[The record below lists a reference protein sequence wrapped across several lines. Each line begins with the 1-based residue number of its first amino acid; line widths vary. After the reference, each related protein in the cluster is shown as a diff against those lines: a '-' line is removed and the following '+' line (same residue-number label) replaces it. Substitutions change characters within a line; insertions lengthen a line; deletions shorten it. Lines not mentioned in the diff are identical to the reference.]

1 MKQQPLLRRLE
12 TFGYYPLPRLHRG
25 SPGYS
30 GLLILLQEHP
40 PERHEP
46 ETVQLHL
53 HEANGKF
60 VRLSVQTDLSHAPPR
75 LVCPGWVIIRSRQE
89 QEAMFYTFGAMLES
103 VALPGETVLSLR
115 SSAPVLELLPNG
127 ENPVNQLAEEAEA
140 LLARVAAQRRLMSYC
155 LVDRLG
161 LAGAEQV
168 YLAVLHSLWEMDE
181 ETAVFTHHY
190 PQFRALLLNERRYYQ
205 EAGRW
210 PSAPYRLDT
219 LLQNP
224 GDLPEN

>member
-1 MKQQPLLRRLE
+1 MKQQLLLRRLE
-12 TFGYYPLPRLHRG
+12 TFGYYPLPRLHLN

-30 GLLILLQEHP
+30 GLLILLQKHP

-46 ETVQLHL
+46 ESVQLHL
-53 HEANGKF
+53 HEADGKF
-60 VRLSVQTDLSHAPPR
+60 VKLRVQNDLSHAPPR

-89 QEAMFYTFGAMLES
+89 QEATFYTFGGMLES

-127 ENPVNQLAEEAEA
+127 DNPVNQLAEEAEA
-140 LLARVAAQRRLMSYC
+140 LLARVAARQRLVSYC

-161 LAGAEQV
+161 LAGPEQV
-168 YLAVLHSLWEMDE
+168 YLAVLFSLWEMDE

-190 PQFRALLLNERRYYQ
+190 PKFHALLLSERRYYQ

-210 PSAPYRLDT
+210 PRAPYHLEA
-219 LLQNP
+219 LLQDSDNK
-224 GDLPEN
+224 N